1 MGAAA
6 IPIVLTLLL
15 VAYAWR
21 MVFSMN
27 GDLVRAKAWDVLALK
42 ALPFAVLTLMA
53 LSMFVVRNIQG
64 QGVLTVWVGACVV
77 GILAANVFSTP
88 AGERRANKAFRQGNY
103 EGAISEYRALS
114 EERPLARYLTF
125 LGAALGANGDTDE
138 SIEASTRAVETDPK
152 YGLAYYNRALV
163 HHRANRKSR
172 AAKDLKRA
180 IDSDL
185 PRRFKNSARKIL
197 EELE

>member
-6 IPIVLTLLL
+6 VPIVLTVLL
-15 VAYAWR
+15 VAFAWR
-21 MVFSMN
+21 MVFTMN
-27 GDLVRAKAWDVLALK
+27 SDLVRAKAWGVLALK

-53 LSMFVVRNIQG
+53 LSIFVVRNNQS
-64 QGVLTVWVGACVV
+64 QGVLTVWVGAFVV
-77 GILAANVFSTP
+77 GILLANVFSTP
-88 AGERRANKAFRQGNY
+88 AAERRANRAFRQGNY
-103 EGAISEYRALS
+103 EGAIAEYRALS

-125 LGAALGANGDTDE
+125 LGAALGANGDIEE
-138 SIEASTRAVETDPK
+138 SIEASTKAIEMDPK

-163 HHRANRKSR
+163 HRRANRNSR
-172 AAKDLKRA
+172 AAKDLQRA

-197 EELE
+197 EETQ